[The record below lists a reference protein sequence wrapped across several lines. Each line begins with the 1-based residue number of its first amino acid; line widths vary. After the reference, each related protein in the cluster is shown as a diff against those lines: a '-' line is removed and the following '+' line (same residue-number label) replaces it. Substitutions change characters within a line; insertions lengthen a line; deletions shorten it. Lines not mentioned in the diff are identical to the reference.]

1 MSIHWFS
8 MSLNQFRYFFNIV
21 LLIFIKILFVLDT
34 IRSKF
39 FCILTLIILYWWICS
54 KLVLIITYLNFCL
67 WTIIDVLIRRLHK
80 IIIMIKQWSMNL
92 FIKFFMPYYSFLIII
107 TPQSSLRFICCL
119 YTRLRPRI
127 LFLKIQDNIFI
138 IFFI

>member
-1 MSIHWFS
+1 MSC
-8 MSLNQFRYFFNIV
+8 NQFRYFFNIV
-21 LLIFIKILFVLDT
+21 LLVLMRILFVIDT
-34 IRSKF
+34 ERSKF
-39 FCILTLIILYWWICS
+39 FCILTLKILYWWIWN

-67 WTIIDVLIRRLHK
+67 WAIIDVLIRRLHK
-80 IIIMIKQWSMNL
+80 IIILIKQWSMNL

-119 YTRLRPRI
+119 YTRLKPHI
-127 LFLKIQDNIFI
+127 LILKIQDNIII